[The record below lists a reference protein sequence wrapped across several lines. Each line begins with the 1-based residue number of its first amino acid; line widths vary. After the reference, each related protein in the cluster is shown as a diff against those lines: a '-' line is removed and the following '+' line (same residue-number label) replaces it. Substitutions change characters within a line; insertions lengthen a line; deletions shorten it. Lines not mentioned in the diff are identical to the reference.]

1 MEYQPSD
8 MSVPCDSGIINLRVG
23 AIIVKENKILM
34 VKNNKHDYYYSVG
47 GRIKFGETAEEAII
61 REVYEETGTY
71 LTINRLTCIHENY
84 FYGDAS
90 SNLGKLIYEVS
101 FFFLLNT
108 PDDFEPICTSFT
120 EDGNPESLCWV
131 SPETDEIIYPH
142 FFRTEALNPSPGVKY
157 FVSDERTKDI
167 SLQKNDTVPSADS
180 KVSCE
185 TFVCPDNNSQSGPIN
200 KNTSLDERVMLYMTL
215 FHGRDDVYAYRWEN
229 QKTGK
234 TGYSPA
240 CENIWKPG
248 ICPLPQIKCPQCDHA
263 SYSPYTAEAVKKHL
277 SKQTKDVFGI
287 YAIQPDDTCWFL
299 AIDMDEASWESDV
312 HAIRQ
317 VCSSFHIPC
326 AVEKSRSGNGAHVW
340 FFFSSPVPAATAR
353 RMGSSIVTAAMQS
366 NSRLSF
372 ASYDRM
378 FPNQDT
384 MPKGGF
390 GNLIALPLQPAAARS
405 CGGSLFIDDDGNA
418 FPDQWA
424 YLSSLHKMSLYEVE
438 AAISQI
444 GIPLLGSLI
453 PEGSEEK
460 PWNRHQGN
468 LISQDDPTKSIHCV
482 IADRIYISTDG
493 VSSAVQNNLKRLAA
507 FRNPE
512 FYQKQAMRMPVWET
526 PRIICCAEYNGN
538 YLCMPR
544 GCTESI
550 NSWAAENHISVSWQD
565 EQTNGREIHV
575 SFRGTLYTE
584 QEIAFEVMKQND
596 KGVLSATTAF
606 GKTVLA
612 AALIAEKKVNTLILV
627 HRKNLLDQW
636 KERLQEFL
644 DIQDVL
650 PDLPPKRGRKRQR
663 SVIGI
668 YGAGKD
674 VRSGIIDIAMMQSIE
689 KKNEI
694 PEWIEEYGMVI
705 VDECHHVPAVSFEA
719 VLKRVRAKYTYGLTA
734 TPKRKDGHH
743 PIIPMY
749 LGPIR
754 YRVDAKEQAAQRP
767 FRHVM
772 IPRFTGMVFSSS
784 SENEVINIASYYNQI
799 AEDEIRNH
807 LIVDDVISCLEE
819 GRNCL
824 VLSERVAHVQTL
836 SSLIQQT
843 YPHVFVLIGGQV
855 TESGHALQ
863 KIRSASS
870 EQPIVIC
877 ATGKYIGE
885 GFDESR
891 LDTLF
896 LAMPVSF
903 EGILAQY
910 AGRLHRLH
918 DGKTEV
924 RVYDYIDDQAVM
936 LERMYNKRLRTYS
949 NLGYQVCA
957 ERSDTNISNDII
969 YDQKTFIEPFLA
981 DIRKARKSIVI
992 VSPFIKERRV
1002 EWLYRQIKENVHP
1015 VQVTVV
1021 TRPSD
1026 SFQGKTSL
1034 DVSQAIRQLQNN
1046 NASILCKEAIHQ
1058 KFAIIDEK
1066 IVWYGSINLL
1076 SFGASQESIIRILSG
1091 SVARTLVKSVDIA
1104 Q

>member
-1 MEYQPSD
+1 MEHQPSD
-8 MSVPCDSGIINLRVG
+8 MSVPCDGGIINLRVG
-23 AIIVKENKILM
+23 AIIVKNNRILM
-34 VKNNKHDYYYSVG
+34 VKNNKHHYYYSVG
-47 GRIKFGETAEEAII
+47 GRIKFGETAEEAIV
-61 REVYEETGTY
+61 REVCEETGVC
-71 LTINRLTCIHENY
+71 LTVNRLTCVHENY

-90 SNLGKLIYEVS
+90 SNLGKLVYEIS

-108 PDDFEPICTSFT
+108 PEDFEPVCSSFT
-120 EDGNPESLCWV
+120 EDDGPESLCWI
-131 SPETDEIIYPH
+131 SPETDEMIYPD
-142 FFRTEALNPSPGVKY
+142 FFRTEALNPSPGVRV
-157 FVSDERTKDI
+157 FISDERTKRDPVRNQDAV
-167 SLQKNDTVPSADS
+167 LSADS
-180 KVSCE
+180 KSVCE
-185 TFVCPDNNSQSGPIN
+185 ASEYPDNGARSGPMN
-200 KNTSLDERVMLYMTL
+200 KNSGLDERITLYMSL

-248 ICPLPQIKCPQCDHA
+248 ICPLPKMKCPQCDHA
-263 SYSPYTAEAVKKHL
+263 SYSPYTAQAVKKHL
-277 SKQTKDVFGI
+277 SKETKDVFGI

-299 AIDMDEASWESDV
+299 AIDMDEASWKADV

-317 VCSSFHIPC
+317 VCGSFHIPC
-326 AVEKSRSGNGAHVW
+326 AVEKSRSGNGAHIW
-340 FFFSSPVPAATAR
+340 FFFNSPVPAATAR
-353 RMGSSIVTAAMQS
+353 RMGSSMITAAMRS
-366 NSRLSF
+366 NARLSF

-418 FPDQWA
+418 YPDQWA
-424 YLSSLHKMSLYEVE
+424 YLSSLEKMSLSEVE
-438 AAISQI
+438 AAISRI
-444 GIPLLGSLI
+444 GIFPLGDLI
-453 PEGSEEK
+453 PEDGEEK
-460 PWNRHQGN
+460 PWNHHRDN
-468 LISQDDPTKSIHCV
+468 RILQDDPTKSIHCV
-482 IADRIYISTDG
+482 IADRIYISTDN
-493 VSSAVQNNLKRLAA
+493 VSSAVQNHLKRLAA

-512 FYQKQAMRMPVWET
+512 FYQKQAMRMAVWET
-526 PRIICCAEYNGN
+526 PRVICCAEYDGH
-538 YLCMPR
+538 YLCLPR
-544 GCTESI
+544 GCAESI
-550 NSWAAENHISVSWQD
+550 QTWADANHISVSWQD
-565 EQTNGREIHV
+565 EQTSGKEIHAA
-575 SFRGTLYTE
+575 FKGTLYTE
-584 QEIAFEVMKQND
+584 QEIAFEVMKQYD

-612 AALIAEKKVNTLILV
+612 AALIAEKRVNTLILV

-644 DIQDVL
+644 DIQDAL
-650 PDLPPKRGRKRQR
+650 PDLPPKRGRKRHR

-674 VRSGIIDIAMMQSIE
+674 ARSGIIDIAMMQSIE

-694 PEWIEEYGMVI
+694 PEWIEDYGMVI
-705 VDECHHVPAVSFEA
+705 VDECHHVPAVSFET
-719 VLKRVRAKYTYGLTA
+719 VLKRIRAKYTYGLTA

-749 LGPIR
+749 LGPVR

-772 IPRFTGMVFSSS
+772 IPRFTGMTFSPA
-784 SENEVINIASYYNQI
+784 SENEVANIASYYSQI

-807 LIVDDVISCLEE
+807 MIVDDVLSCLEE

-824 VLSERVAHVQTL
+824 VLSERVAHVQAL
-836 SSLIQQT
+836 LSLIQKT
-843 YPHVFVLIGGQV
+843 YPHVFVLVGGQG
-855 TESGHALQ
+855 TESIHTVQ

-896 LAMPVSF
+896 LTMPVSF

-918 DGKTEV
+918 DGKKEV
-924 RVYDYIDDQAVM
+924 RVYDYIDDQAIM

-969 YDQKTFIEPFLA
+969 YDQKTFIEPFLT
-981 DIRKARKSIVI
+981 DVRKARKSIVI
-992 VSPFIKERRV
+992 VSPFVKERRI
-1002 EWLYRQIKENVHP
+1002 EWLYRTIRENAHP
-1015 VQVTVV
+1015 VQVTVI

-1026 SFQGKTSL
+1026 SFHGKTAL
-1034 DVSQAIRQLQNN
+1034 EVSQAIHQLQSHR
-1046 NASILCKEAIHQ
+1046 AIILCREAIHQ
-1058 KFAIIDEK
+1058 KFAVIDEK

-1076 SFGASQESIIRILSG
+1076 SFGASQESMIRILSG
-1091 SVARTLVKSVDIA
+1091 SVARTLLQSIRRFS
-1104 Q
+1104 

>member
-1 MEYQPSD
+1 MKHQPSD
-8 MSVPCDSGIINLRVG
+8 MSVPCDSGLINLRVG
-23 AIIVKENKILM
+23 AIIVKDNKILM
-34 VKNNKHDYYYSVG
+34 VKNSKHDYYYSVG
-47 GRIKFGETAEEAII
+47 GRIKFGETAEEAIV
-61 REVYEETGTY
+61 REVYEETGAH
-71 LTINRLTCIHENY
+71 LTLDRLAFIHENY

-90 SNLGKLIYEVS
+90 TNLGKLIYEIS
-101 FFFLLNT
+101 FFFLFNT
-108 PDDFEPICTSFT
+108 PDDFEPACNSFT
-120 EDGNPESLCWV
+120 EDGNPESLCWI
-131 SPETDEIIYPH
+131 SPETDKVIYPP
-142 FFRTEALNPSPGVKY
+142 FFRTEALNPSSSVKH
-157 FVSDERTKDI
+157 FITDERVKSIPLHKEDHAI
-167 SLQKNDTVPSADS
+167 SSDS
-180 KVSCE
+180 KLVNE
-185 TFVCPDNNSQSGPIN
+185 TFLCPVADFHSGTVN
-200 KNTSLDERVMLYMTL
+200 KNSSLDEKIVLYMSL

-240 CENIWKPG
+240 CKNIWKPG
-248 ICPLPQIKCPQCDHA
+248 ICPLPKVKCPQCNHA
-263 SYSPYTAEAVKKHL
+263 SYSSYTAEAVKLHL

-287 YAIQPDDTCWFL
+287 YAIQPDDSCWFL
-299 AIDMDEASWESDV
+299 AIDMDEESWKADV
-312 HAIRQ
+312 HAIKE
-317 VCSSFHIPC
+317 VCKSFNIPC

-340 FFFSSPVPAATAR
+340 FFFNAPVPAATAR
-353 RMGSSIVTAAMQS
+353 RMGSSIVTAAMRS

-418 FPDQWA
+418 YPDQWA
-424 YLSSLHKMSLYEVE
+424 YLSSLDKMTVYEVE
-438 AAISQI
+438 AAVSRI
-444 GIPLLGSLI
+444 GISPLGSLI
-453 PEGSEEK
+453 PEDSEVK
-460 PWNRHQGN
+460 PWNHHQDN
-468 LISQDDPTKSIHCV
+468 LISQDDSTKSIHCV

-493 VSSAVQNNLKRLAA
+493 ISSVVQNNLKRLAA

-526 PRIICCAEYNGN
+526 PRVICCAEYDGI
-538 YLCMPR
+538 YLCLPR

-550 NSWAAENHISVSWQD
+550 NFWAAENHISVSWQD
-565 EQTNGREIHV
+565 EQTSGKGIHV
-575 SFRGTLYTE
+575 VFKGTLYTE
-584 QEIAFEVMKQND
+584 QQIAFEIMKQND

-612 AALIAEKKVNTLILV
+612 AALVADKKVNTLILV

-674 VRSGIIDIAMMQSIE
+674 IRSGIIDIAMMQSIE

-772 IPRFTGMVFSSS
+772 IPRFTGMIFSPTP
-784 SENEVINIASYYNQI
+784 ENETAHISSYYNQI

-807 LIVDDVISCLEE
+807 LIVDDVLSCLEE

-824 VLSERVAHVQTL
+824 VLTERVAHVQTL
-836 SSLIQQT
+836 SSLIQKT
-843 YPHVFVLIGGQV
+843 YPHVFVLVGGQV
-855 TESGHALQ
+855 TESSRTLQ
-863 KIRSASS
+863 KIRSAST
-870 EQPIVIC
+870 ETPIVIC

-910 AGRLHRLH
+910 AGRLHRLYE
-918 DGKTEV
+918 GKTEV

-957 ERSDTNISNDII
+957 ERSDTTISNDII

-992 VSPFIKERRV
+992 VSPFVKETRI
-1002 EWLYRQIKENVHP
+1002 EWLYRQIRENTHP
-1015 VQVTVV
+1015 VHVTIV
-1021 TRPSD
+1021 TRPSE
-1026 SFQGKTSL
+1026 SFQGKTAEA
-1034 DVSQAIRQLQNN
+1034 VAQAILKLQGN
-1046 NASILCKEAIHQ
+1046 NASVLCKEAIHQ

-1076 SFGASQESIIRILSG
+1076 SFGASQESMIRILSG
-1091 SVARTLVKSVDIA
+1091 SVARTLIKSADIA